1 MVRVRISQRK
11 WQLALEDIE
20 IKDDL
25 YRHGPD
31 FKALN
36 SSLMSEPGKLLVLLI
51 HKFDLN
57 DFFPNRH
64 RGPRT

>member
-1 MVRVRISQRK
+1 MAGVFDIDIDPPSIQHSVQGNGEVDDDVI
-11 WQLALEDIE
+11 EDIE

-36 SSLMSEPGKLLVLLI
+36 SSLMSEPG
-51 HKFDLN
+51 
-57 DFFPNRH
+57 
-64 RGPRT
+64 

>member
-1 MVRVRISQRK
+1 MDDDVI
-11 WQLALEDIE
+11 EDIE

-36 SSLMSEPGKLLVLLI
+36 SSLMSEPGQILVLLI
-51 HKFDLN
+51 HQQCELTNLFQQVSR
-57 DFFPNRH
+57 P
-64 RGPRT
+64 